1 MSVRL
6 FVALLDTYSE
16 RFWENDLRISNA
28 TSENSDPLVPA
39 SVLLLVALRILASI
53 FPFSSEKKHE
63 VK

>member
-1 MSVRL
+1 MMSKVC
-6 FVALLDTYSE
+6 D
-16 RFWENDLRISNA
+16 RFFENYFRISNA
-28 TSENSDPLVPA
+28 TSENSDPIVSA